1 MITPAVTDA
10 ASARCWIERF
20 DLVMLEAYPS
30 VAQTE
35 ASHGSR
41 PCVDDHGVR
50 LWHVAATMQ
59 TLAQAGDPV
68 YRVTVRLKDQRI
80 NAYGTQ
86 HALKPGMLAEADIV
100 QDTRKLWEWALEPL
114 FSVSGKVLANRGESS
129 NNISSH
135 ALIESTRKGS
145 I

>member
-1 MITPAVTDA
+1 
-10 ASARCWIERF
+10 
-20 DLVMLEAYPS
+20 
-30 VAQTE
+30 
-35 ASHGSR
+35 
-41 PCVDDHGVR
+41 
-50 LWHVAATMQ
+50 
-59 TLAQAGDPV
+59 
-68 YRVTVRLKDQRI
+68 
-80 NAYGTQ
+80 
-86 HALKPGMLAEADIV
+86 MLAEADIV